1 MKGSPISSARAILYC
16 GTPSKTCSRVCS
28 SSLRSASEVAPP
40 KRMFDASTA
49 FFVLLLRVDHHGN
62 LLRQPFL
69 QDSQVRGCVVFG
81 DQVVDGLFI
90 EQREDLDVALGVL
103 VAGVEPELVE
113 LVRRRITRVEPY
125 VAALGLAELGAV
137 GFGNQRAGE
146 GESLAA
152 GLAAD
157 QAPCRW

>member
-1 MKGSPISSARAILYC
+1 MQI
-16 GTPSKTCSRVCS
+16 
-28 SSLRSASEVAPP
+28 P
-40 KRMFDASTA
+40 KLIMQPAEENVRCLDR

-103 VAGVEPELVE
+103 VAGVEPEL
-113 LVRRRITRVEPY
+113 RRWPSSPFRVT
-125 VAALGLAELGAV
+125 
-137 GFGNQRAGE
+137 
-146 GESLAA
+146 
-152 GLAAD
+152 
-157 QAPCRW
+157 